1 MYSRYIVMELNRVL
15 TTAAVCESPFRSPV
29 WLGSL
34 FRGKLQMSM
43 PFDEPFSYPTCV
55 PVCKQTTKP
64 YLLVPDTAQFFDVNY
79 IHS

>member
-1 MYSRYIVMELNRVL
+1 MYSRYIVTELNRVL
-15 TTAAVCESPFRSPV
+15 TTAAVCESPFRIAFAPTLPFRTPV

-43 PFDEPFSYPTCV
+43 PFDEPFSSPKCV

-64 YLLVPDTAQFFDVNY
+64 
-79 IHS
+79 